1 MEAIPRSFSY
11 KGGDSLRIKFKSDI
25 IELKPTKILAVA
37 KNYVKHINELKL
49 TVPTEPKIFL
59 KPPSSLLGNDGV
71 VFLPEA
77 SERIDYEVEL
87 AAIIEKKCR
96 RVSKKEALDYVLGF
110 TVFNDIT
117 ARDIQ
122 AREMKE
128 GMPWDIAKGF
138 DTFAPI
144 GPEIVPA
151 EDIDS
156 HNLDI
161 WLKLNGETKQN
172 SNTQNMIFSVE
183 DLISYL
189 SHIMT
194 LEPLDIIATG
204 TPEGV
209 GPIKEGDNVEC
220 GVEGIGILKFTVK
233 NEKMEVRCQ
242 K

>member
-1 MEAIPRSFSY
+1 LLEVNLV
-11 KGGDSLRIKFKSDI
+11 KIKFKEKL

-49 TVPTEPKIFL
+49 SVPDDPKIFL
-59 KPPSSLLGNDGV
+59 KPPSSLIGHNGAV
-71 VFLPEA
+71 VIPKA
-77 SERIDYEVEL
+77 SERVDYEVEL
-87 AAIIEKKCR
+87 AVVI
-96 RVSKKEALDYVLGF
+96 KERCWKISQEQALDYVLGF

-138 DTFAPI
+138 NTFAPI
-144 GPEIVPA
+144 GPEIIPVS
-151 EDIDS
+151 DIDC

-161 WLKLNGETKQN
+161 YLKINGETRQN
-172 SNTQNMIFSVE
+172 SNTKNMIFSVE
-183 DLISYL
+183 DLICYL

-194 LEPLDIIATG
+194 LEPMDIIATG

-209 GPIKEGDNVEC
+209 GPMKTGDVIEC
-220 GVEGIGILKFTVK
+220 GIENIGILRFSAKD
-233 NEKMEVRCQ
+233 EQ
-242 K
+242 